1 MCLGSEEMWRTELEK
16 MRILFRYGRCPNKD
30 GFLFNS
36 LPQSLNHSDGKTKTW
51 FHLSPLPNPELMTNP
66 PCFQLFLSACLPQ
79 VIRNPKVGMSN
90 APKENKGIKS
100 SRSPGTPLGLWF
112 STSWKAQFIRGRTD
126 WLHMNFLSKRN
137 PLPGSRSSFNL
148 DIHGRKSIQ
157 HLQPRCL
164 AAFRVTAF

>member
-1 MCLGSEEMWRTELEK
+1 MSGLRGDVENRAGKNENFVSLR
-16 MRILFRYGRCPNKD
+16 
-30 GFLFNS
+30 S
-36 LPQSLNHSDGKTKTW
+36 LPKQGWVPVQLLAPITESFRWEDKDLISPQSPPESWANDQPSL
-51 FHLSPLPNPELMTNP
+51 FPALSKCMSP
-66 PCFQLFLSACLPQ
+66 PG